1 MLLVLFWIIG
11 SLTLTSAAVIIGK
24 KHGVSF
30 LIAIYSALVVMAN
43 IFANKIVL
51 FGPTTVPAGVIVYG
65 ISFLIT
71 DAINEFYG
79 VKEAQKSVIAGF
91 ASSIILVFSVYVT
104 IAWTPAPFWE
114 GQEALATVLGSTWR
128 IVLASLISFLVSQ
141 NWDVYFYHQI
151 RLYTKG
157 KHLWL
162 RNTLSTLTSQLM
174 DTILFCSIAFIGLM
188 PLENVIGVMIGQ
200 LVVKWIISILDTPF
214 IYLMRYYYEKV
225 TSPSVNT

>member
-1 MLLVLFWIIG
+1 M
-11 SLTLTSAAVIIGK
+11 
-24 KHGVSF
+24 
-30 LIAIYSALVVMAN
+30 
-43 IFANKIVL
+43 
-51 FGPTTVPAGVIVYG
+51 
-65 ISFLIT
+65 IT

-91 ASSIILVFSVYVT
+91 ASSIILVFGVYVT

-214 IYLMRYYYEKV
+214 IYLMRYYYEK
-225 TSPSVNT
+225 SN